1 MSSRTRRFASV
12 APGSG
17 VSDALVSDS
26 ALAGSA
32 GPDSRVP
39 GNASAR
45 SAVPDPSGPERAWSI
60 ADSAEL
66 YCTASWGAQFF
77 FVNEHGH
84 VAVNAMDEAA
94 TTMDVVAIVEELRR
108 RGVQFPVLLRFQDVL
123 RARVRRLNEAFR
135 NAIEDAGYGNDYRAV
150 YPIKVN
156 QLHEVV
162 DELLDA
168 GKPYGMGLE
177 CGSKAELIAAL
188 PQLDDETL
196 LVCNGVKDKSML
208 SLMIAGQRLGRNSI
222 PVIENYSEFTD
233 LKGLAFNAGFVPRLG
248 VRVRLAT
255 PGSGRWS
262 ESSGENSKFGLSVA
276 ELLSMLRELEAGG
289 LADRLVL
296 LHCHIGSQIAD
307 IHVLKQAAREVTR
320 IYAELVSRGAGIGYL
335 DLGGG
340 LGVNYDRD
348 QLEKGTSINYSLQEY
363 ANAVVFTVH
372 EICAAHGVAE
382 PIIVT
387 ESGRALTA
395 HHSALIVPV
404 LGTRAKDDPAVE
416 FTVGAEASE
425 PVRAMHAILSWLE
438 SIDMPGELLEAYHDA
453 NERLGEA
460 RSLFSLGYLDLEQ
473 RALAESL
480 YWRVCSK
487 LLAALRRGP
496 GANLPELAE
505 LERQLTDL
513 YLCDFSIFQS
523 MLDHWAIGQPFPIMP
538 IDRLDERPDRRG
550 VLVDLTCDSDGRV
563 SHYVSAHADNSFL
576 PLHAPRA
583 GEPYYLAFF
592 LMGAYEDI
600 VGDAHNLFGRVSE
613 AHIYADPEEADN
625 FWIEKIVPG
634 TAIQDMLAQVQ
645 YFPNDLHRRMSEL
658 VRAKIQEGVVR
669 PTQGIAILDQ
679 YMACFAQNTYC
690 NPRDME
696 QDAP

>member
-1 MSSRTRRFASV
+1 MSVRAQEFDQARD
-12 APGSG
+12 AP
-17 VSDALVSDS
+17 
-26 ALAGSA
+26 
-32 GPDSRVP
+32 
-39 GNASAR
+39 
-45 SAVPDPSGPERAWSI
+45 AWSV
-60 ADSAEL
+60 ADSAEI
-66 YCTASWGAQFF
+66 YRTANWGAPFF
-77 FVNEHGH
+77 FVNDAGH
-84 VAVNAMDEAA
+84 VAVNAMNEAA
-94 TTMDVVAIVEELRR
+94 TTMDVVAIVDELRR

-135 NAIEDAGYGNDYRAV
+135 NAIGEAAYGNDYRAV

-177 CGSKAELIAAL
+177 CGSKAELVAAL
-188 PQLDDETL
+188 PQLDDDSL
-196 LVCNGVKDKSML
+196 LVCNGVKDESML
-208 SLMIAGQRLGRNSI
+208 SLIMSGQRLGRNAI
-222 PVIENYSEFTD
+222 PVIENYSEFVE
-233 LKGLAFNAGFVPRLG
+233 LKRLAFNAGFVPRLG

-262 ESSGENSKFGLSVA
+262 ASSGVNSKFGLGVA
-276 ELLSMLRELEAGG
+276 ELLTMLRELEASG

-307 IHVLKQAAREVTR
+307 IRVLKQAAREVTR
-320 IYAELVSRGAGIGYL
+320 IYAELVSRGAGLRYL

-340 LGVNYDRD
+340 LGVNYGRD
-348 QLEKGTSINYSLQEY
+348 HLEHDAGINYSLQEY
-363 ANAVVFTVH
+363 ANAVVFTVQ

-382 PIIVT
+382 PILVT

-395 HHSALIVPV
+395 HHSVLIVPV
-404 LGTRAKDDPAVE
+404 LGARSKDNPALE
-416 FTVGAEASE
+416 FSVADDAAE
-425 PVRAMHAILSWLE
+425 PVRALDRILCRLDAI
-438 SIDMPGELLEAYHDA
+438 DTAGELLEAFHDA
-453 NERLGEA
+453 NERLGEV
-460 RSLFSLGYLDLEQ
+460 RGLFTHGLLDLEQ

-480 YWRVCSK
+480 YWRSCST
-487 LLAALRRGP
+487 LLAALRNEAGTP
-496 GANLPELAE
+496 PPEVAE

-513 YLCDFSIFQS
+513 YQCDFSIFQS

-538 IDRLDERPDRRG
+538 IDRLDERPTRRG

-563 SHYVSAHADNSFL
+563 SHYVSANADNSFL
-576 PLHAPRA
+576 PLHALEP

-613 AHIYADPEEADN
+613 AHIYADPDEPDS
-625 FWIEKIVPG
+625 FWIEKIIPG

-658 VRAKIQEGVVR
+658 VRAKIHAGAVR

-679 YMACFAQNTYC
+679 YMACFPQNTYC
-690 NPRDME
+690 DPRDME
-696 QDAP
+696 REAPG

>member
-1 MSSRTRRFASV
+1 MSVRVPDFV
-12 APGSG
+12 P
-17 VSDALVSDS
+17 
-26 ALAGSA
+26 A
-32 GPDSRVP
+32 GPEP
-39 GNASAR
+39 
-45 SAVPDPSGPERAWSI
+45 AWTI

-66 YCTASWGAQFF
+66 YRTASWGAQFF

-84 VAVNAMDEAA
+84 VAVNAMDKAA
-94 TTMDVVAIVEELRR
+94 TTMDVVTIVEELRR
-108 RGVQFPVLLRFQDVL
+108 RGVQFPILLRFQDVL
-123 RARVRRLNEAFR
+123 RARVRRLNEAFL
-135 NAIEDAGYGNDYRAV
+135 NAIEDADYGNDYRAV

-162 DELLDA
+162 EELLDA

-177 CGSKAELIAAL
+177 CGSKAELIATL
-188 PQLDDETL
+188 PQLDDDTL

-208 SLMIAGQRLGRNSI
+208 SLIISGQRLGRNAI
-222 PVIENYSEFTD
+222 PVIENYSEFVD
-233 LKGLAFNAGFVPRLG
+233 LKGLAFKSGFVPRLG

-262 ESSGENSKFGLSVA
+262 ESSGTNSKFGLSVS
-276 ELLSMLRELEAGG
+276 ELLSMLRELEASG
-289 LADRLVL
+289 LGDRLVL

-307 IHVLKQAAREVTR
+307 IHVLKQAAKEVTR
-320 IYAELVSRGAGIGYL
+320 IYAELVSRGAGVKYL

-340 LGVNYDRD
+340 LGVNYDRGH
-348 QLEKGTSINYSLQEY
+348 LEEDAGINYSLQEY

-404 LGTRAKDDPAVE
+404 LGTRAKDDAALE
-416 FTVGAEASE
+416 FTVDEGASE
-425 PVRAMHAILSWLE
+425 PVQALYATLSNLDT
-438 SIDMPGELLEAYHDA
+438 IATPAELLEAYHDG
-453 NERLGEA
+453 NERLGEV

-480 YWRVCSK
+480 YWRLCSK
-487 LLAALRRGP
+487 LLAAFGRGP
-496 GANLPELAE
+496 GPTRSDVAE

-538 IDRLDERPDRRG
+538 VNRLDERPDRRG

-563 SHYVSAHADNSFL
+563 SHYVSAHADNSYL
-576 PLHAPRA
+576 PLHAPNP

-613 AHIYADPEEADN
+613 AHVYADPDEPDN
-625 FWIEKIVPG
+625 FWIEKIIPG

-679 YMACFAQNTYC
+679 YMACFPQNTYC

-696 QDAP
+696 QEAPS

>member
-1 MSSRTRRFASV
+1 MSVRASGFDSTGVEPAV
-12 APGSG
+12 A
-17 VSDALVSDS
+17 
-26 ALAGSA
+26 
-32 GPDSRVP
+32 
-39 GNASAR
+39 
-45 SAVPDPSGPERAWSI
+45 DPVGMEPSWTV

-66 YCTASWGAQFF
+66 YRTASWGAQFF
-77 FVNEHGH
+77 FVNEAGH

-108 RGVQFPVLLRFQDVL
+108 RGVQFPVLLRFRDVL

-135 NAIEDAGYGNDYRAV
+135 NAIEDAGYGNVYRAV

-177 CGSKAELIAAL
+177 CGSKAEFIAAL
-188 PQLDDETL
+188 PQLDDDTL

-208 SLMIAGQRLGRNSI
+208 SLMISGQRLGRNVI
-222 PVIENYSEFTD
+222 PVIENYSEFVD
-233 LKGLAFNAGFVPRLG
+233 LKSLAFSAGFVPRIG

-262 ESSGENSKFGLSVA
+262 ESSGANSKFGLSVA

-320 IYAELVSRGAGIGYL
+320 IYAELASRGAGVRYL

-348 QLEKGTSINYSLQEY
+348 HLEEDAGINYSLQEY

-382 PIIVT
+382 PILVT

-404 LGTRAKDDPAVE
+404 LGTRAKDDAALEYTDVD
-416 FTVGAEASE
+416 GACE
-425 PVRAMHAILSWLE
+425 PVRDMHAIVAWLE
-438 SIDMPGELLEAYHDA
+438 SVDAPGELLEAWHDA
-453 NERLGEA
+453 NERLGEV
-460 RSLFSLGYLDLEQ
+460 RSLFLHGYLDLEQ

-480 YWRVCSK
+480 YWRLCSK

-496 GANLPELAE
+496 GATLPEVAE

-538 IDRLDERPDRRG
+538 IGRLDERPDRRG

-563 SHYVSAHADNSFL
+563 RHYVSAQADNSFL
-576 PLHAPRA
+576 PLHAPNP

-613 AHIYADPEEADN
+613 AHIYADPDEPDN
-625 FWIEKIVPG
+625 FWIEKIIPG

-679 YMACFAQNTYC
+679 YMACFPQNTYC

-696 QDAP
+696 QDAPS

>member
-1 MSSRTRRFASV
+1 MSAQSPIFD
-12 APGSG
+12 P
-17 VSDALVSDS
+17 
-26 ALAGSA
+26 AGSE
-32 GPDSRVP
+32 S
-39 GNASAR
+39 
-45 SAVPDPSGPERAWSI
+45 AWSV

-66 YCTASWGAQFF
+66 YRTASWGAQFF
-77 FVNEHGH
+77 FINDDGH
-84 VAVNAMDEAA
+84 VAVNSMNEAS
-94 TTMDVVAIVEELRR
+94 TTMDVVSIVDELRR

-123 RARVRRLNEAFR
+123 RARVKRLNEAFR
-135 NAIEDAGYGNDYRAV
+135 NAIEDSGYGNDYRAV

-168 GKPYGMGLE
+168 GKPYRMGLE
-177 CGSKAELIAAL
+177 CGSKTELIAAL
-188 PQLDDETL
+188 PQIDAGTL

-208 SLMIAGQRLGRNSI
+208 SLMISGQRLGRNVI
-222 PVIENYSEFTD
+222 PVIENYSEFVD
-233 LKGLAFNAGFVPRLG
+233 LKGLAFNAGFVPRIG

-262 ESSGENSKFGLSVA
+262 DSSGVNSKFGLSVA
-276 ELLSMLRELEAGG
+276 ELLSVLRELEASG
-289 LADRLVL
+289 LSDRLVL

-307 IHVLKQAAREVTR
+307 IQVLKQAAREMTR
-320 IYAELVSRGAGIGYL
+320 IYAELVGRGARVEYL

-340 LGVNYDRD
+340 LGVNYDKD
-348 QLEKGTSINYSLQEY
+348 HLEEDAGINYSLQEY
-363 ANAVVFTVH
+363 ANAVVFTVR

-382 PIIVT
+382 PILVT

-404 LGTRAKDDPAVE
+404 LGTRSKDDPTLE
-416 FTVGAEASE
+416 LTVAEDASE
-425 PVRAMHAILSWLE
+425 PVQALQTILSHLE
-438 SIDMPGELLEAYHDA
+438 SIDSPGELIEAYHDA
-453 NERLGEA
+453 NERLDAA
-460 RSLFSLGYLDLEQ
+460 RGLFTLGYLDLEQ

-480 YWRVCSK
+480 YWRLCSK
-487 LLAALRRGP
+487 LLAALRRAP
-496 GANLPELAE
+496 GVPVPEIAE
-505 LERQLTDL
+505 LERQLTDM

-538 IDRLDERPDRRG
+538 IARLDERPTRRG

-563 SHYVSAHADNSFL
+563 NHYVSANADNSFL
-576 PLHAPRA
+576 PVHAPNA

-613 AHIYADPEEADN
+613 AHIYADPDEPDN
-625 FWIEKIVPG
+625 FWIEKIIPG

-658 VRAKIQEGVVR
+658 VRAKIHAGVVR

-679 YMACFAQNTYC
+679 YMACFPQNTYC

-696 QDAP
+696 QEAPS